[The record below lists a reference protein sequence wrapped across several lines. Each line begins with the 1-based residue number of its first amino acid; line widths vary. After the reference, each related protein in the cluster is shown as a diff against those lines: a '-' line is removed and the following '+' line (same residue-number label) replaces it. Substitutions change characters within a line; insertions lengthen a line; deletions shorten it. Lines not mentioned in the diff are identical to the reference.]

1 MQPTIATDKQGYTPL
16 QADRYERKCVV
27 EALILPQV
35 QALVRQHPKM
45 FYAAYPPRY
54 VNSLY
59 LDTVE
64 MDNYHDNVIGAP
76 ERRKVRLRWYGDPL
90 GEITRPMLEVKI
102 KQGLVGMK
110 QAYPLAD
117 LRLDSHFCSQT
128 LQQVAARSGLSA
140 GICRD
145 IRSLQPVLLN
155 RYYRHYY
162 VSRDGCFRVTL
173 DSELV
178 FYKVNG
184 AFGNAFLHHQ
194 RSSPQIIVEI
204 KYARPYESTAERVI
218 SFFPFRVTRNSK
230 YVQGIER
237 VYF

>member
-1 MQPTIATDKQGYTPL
+1 MQTSTAAEGQGYTPL
-16 QADRYERKCVV
+16 QADRYERKCLV
-27 EALILPQV
+27 EGLILPQV
-35 QALVRQHPKM
+35 QSLVRQHPRM
-45 FYAAYPPRY
+45 FYAPYPPRY

-76 ERRKVRLRWYGDPL
+76 DRRKVRLRWYGDLL

-110 QAYPLAD
+110 QAYPLDILHLDPQFCYETFQQTVARSDIPEIIRRD
-117 LRLDSHFCSQT
+117 LR
-128 LQQVAARSGLSA
+128 
-140 GICRD
+140 
-145 IRSLQPVLLN
+145 SLHPVLLN
-155 RYYRHYY
+155 CYYRHYY
-162 VSRDGCFRVTL
+162 ASRDGCFRVTL
-173 DSELV
+173 DSELI

-184 AFGNAFLHHQ
+184 AFGNAFLHRQ
-194 RSSPQIIVEI
+194 RSNSQIIVEI
-204 KYARPYESTAERVI
+204 KYARQFESTAERVI

-230 YVQGIER
+230 YVQGVER